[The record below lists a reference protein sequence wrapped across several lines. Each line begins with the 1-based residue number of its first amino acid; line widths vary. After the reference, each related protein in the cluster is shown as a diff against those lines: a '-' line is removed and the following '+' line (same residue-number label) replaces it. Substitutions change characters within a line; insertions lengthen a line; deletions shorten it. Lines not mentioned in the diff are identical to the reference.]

1 VAALLE
7 AVATHKA
14 LFHEVYK
21 LQIPVMLAQNELLTE
36 DCHLIN
42 VIGGI

>member
-1 VAALLE
+1 MATLLE
-7 AVATHKA
+7 SVATSKA
-14 LFHEVYK
+14 LFHEIHK

-42 VIGGI
+42 VI